1 MYVATYILQIS
12 VSHPYRRCLLGF
24 ACDFY
29 VLDTSSKGCVFLP
42 FLPIKSIG
50 IHDIVES
57 ASSELREEN
66 GHIGYMLHCSG
77 SQENMVVNSDM
88 STFSEERKIF
98 RKSIISCCMNC

>member
-1 MYVATYILQIS
+1 M
-12 VSHPYRRCLLGF
+12 LGF

-29 VLDTSSKGCVFLP
+29 VYDTSSGACVFLP

-57 ASSELREEN
+57 AS
-66 GHIGYMLHCSG
+66 GHIGYLLHCSG

-88 STFSEERKIF
+88 STYSEERKRCKKHSF
-98 RKSIISCCMNC
+98 MMYELLMSYFSFSMGSYQ